1 MNELYEKDPE
11 GELYYYYLLS
21 NCLNIGV
28 KTYRSFLNYFESPKK
43 MFLAGDEKR
52 AASGVFSS
60 GQLATIRKV
69 LNEGDKLSDYK
80 KMKGL
85 GINYICL
92 EDILFPEKLKRIHDC
107 PIGLF
112 YIGRIPFKNV
122 GSIGLIGARECSFY
136 GEEMAREIGSCLGD
150 YNLQVISGM
159 ARGVDAIGQTACL
172 DAGGLSFAVLGG
184 GVDICYPRESR
195 KLYERLSQ
203 CGGIISEYPPGVKPQ
218 GMYFVRRNRIIS
230 GMSDLV
236 CVVEARKKSGTLI
249 TVDCALEQGKDVV
262 AVPGKVTDI
271 TSRGCNEL
279 IAQGAR
285 ILSDVDEFAS
295 ECAQTYGSLS
305 DLDGAFLR
313 PVAIKTDDGIKDGET
328 YGMNIAKEGLNSLQK
343 ELIMILSEDSFNV
356 ADKVLLLECDY
367 GSLLIEC
374 LDLCDKKIMI
384 NMGAGRFRL
393 SSLGISLREQVQ
405 KLGISKNN

>member
-21 NCLNIGV
+21 NCLNVGV
-28 KTYRSFLNYFESPKK
+28 KTYHSFLKYFESPKM

-52 AASGVFSS
+52 AATGVFTLA
-60 GQLATIRKV
+60 QLASIRKV

-80 KMKGL
+80 KMKQL
-85 GINYICL
+85 GINYVCL
-92 EDILFPEKLKRIHDC
+92 EDLLFPEKLKLIHDC

-184 GVDICYPRESR
+184 GVDICYPKESR

-249 TVDCALEQGKDVV
+249 TVDCALEQGRDVV
-262 AVPGKVTDI
+262 AVPGKVTDV
-271 TSRGCNEL
+271 TSKGCNEL

-295 ECAQTYGSLS
+295 ECAATYGSL
-305 DLDGAFLR
+305 LDY
-313 PVAIKTDDGIKDGET
+313 DGKMLKSASLKARGQVGKEET
-328 YGMNIAKEGLNSLQK
+328 YGVNLAKEGLSQMQK
-343 ELIMILSEDSFNV
+343 ELIMLLSEDSFNV

-367 GSLLIEC
+367 GSLLLEC

-393 SSLGISLREQVQ
+393 SSLGVSLREQMQ
-405 KLGISKNN
+405 TLGISKNN